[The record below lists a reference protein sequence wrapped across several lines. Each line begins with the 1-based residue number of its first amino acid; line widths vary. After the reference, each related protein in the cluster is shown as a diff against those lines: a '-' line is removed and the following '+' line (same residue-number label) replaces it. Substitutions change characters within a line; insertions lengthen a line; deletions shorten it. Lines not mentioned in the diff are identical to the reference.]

1 MNIDKK
7 KRAIIEHI
15 KKSSSE
21 DLVSRVYLEILNDK
35 DWTKTQ
41 EGIEL
46 LGVILEKSQNDVR
59 EGKVFSNEE
68 VQQIITER
76 YNPRKVI

>member
-7 KRAIIEHI
+7 KRAIIEQI